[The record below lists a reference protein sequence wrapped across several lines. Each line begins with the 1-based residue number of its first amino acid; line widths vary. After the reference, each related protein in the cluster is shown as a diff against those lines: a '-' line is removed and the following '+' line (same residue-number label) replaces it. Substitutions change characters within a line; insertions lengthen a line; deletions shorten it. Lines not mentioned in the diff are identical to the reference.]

1 MIGFKLL
8 FKEVIVLFL
17 FILLVFLEAYLIK
30 INLLYIALFDGIF
43 SFILGIHLFKSLM
56 KKMKNP
62 SK

>member
-17 FILLVFLEAYLIK
+17 FILFVFLEAYLIK

-43 SFILGIHLFKSLM
+43 AFILGVYLLKSLM